1 MRTPLLNMLSHN
13 RFVFAA
19 SFTILAMAAVGLQ
32 RLYEGKVLRRWWFFL
47 PATVL
52 AGLTLFMLSWT
63 AELPEHLRTLLGQA
77 IEQGRIPTRAELDRI
92 QGSFVGIYLFAAAL
106 GGLGLAGWL
115 LLWFRPHLQRW
126 FVPALGTIMA
136 AELISFGYGRSAQCD
151 WSLYYP
157 PIPVLEQVAEAT
169 QSAHGRVI
177 GYGCLPPALAQI
189 QGLSDVRGY
198 DAVEPTR
205 FVQLV
210 LRAAASNSPRMA
222 YALTQGMMP
231 QVLAVEP
238 PSALRLHPILDM
250 LGVEYVIFRGRPG
263 KDLKPEFVGNDY
275 WALRNPSALPRAFVP
290 RRLQVIVDDAS
301 RLEKLAD
308 RSFDPRQVAYLEQ
321 PAATSLPAE
330 CLGAAE
336 VTQETPRGSG

>member
-1 MRTPLLNMLSHN
+1 ML
-13 RFVFAA
+13 
-19 SFTILAMAAVGLQ
+19 
-32 RLYEGKVLRRWWFFL
+32 E
-47 PATVL
+47 
-52 AGLTLFMLSWT
+52 
-63 AELPEHLRTLLGQA
+63 E
-77 IEQGRIPTRAELDRI
+77 
-92 QGSFVGIYLFAAAL
+92 
-106 GGLGLAGWL
+106 
-115 LLWFRPHLQRW
+115 
-126 FVPALGTIMA
+126 
-136 AELISFGYGRSAQCD
+136 
-151 WSLYYP
+151 
-157 PIPVLEQVAEAT
+157 VAEAT

-263 KDLKPEFVGNDY
+263 KDLKPEFVGDDY
-275 WALRNPSALPRAFVP
+275 WR
-290 RRLQVIVDDAS
+290 
-301 RLEKLAD
+301 
-308 RSFDPRQVAYLEQ
+308 
-321 PAATSLPAE
+321 
-330 CLGAAE
+330 
-336 VTQETPRGSG
+336 